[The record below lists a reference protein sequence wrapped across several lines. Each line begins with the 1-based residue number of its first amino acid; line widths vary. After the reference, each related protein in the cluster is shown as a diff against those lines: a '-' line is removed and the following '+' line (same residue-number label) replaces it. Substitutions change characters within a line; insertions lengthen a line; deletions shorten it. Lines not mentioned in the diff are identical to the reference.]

1 VAFFVSSSSSVVSA
15 TIMYPVNYVAGYFST
30 TNQIKDKATPLQACL
45 SQVSSLDSL
54 QIIEKLCY
62 NAIVSPQEEKFR
74 KVKLQNPKIQTHLV
88 KVPNALDVMV
98 HLGWEQEC
106 SADDGDVLVLPKGV
120 SLTMHQV
127 RDIQNAQQA
136 LKKDLSRE
144 SSLSR
149 STSKS
154 SVLTA
159 ATS

>member
-1 VAFFVSSSSSVVSA
+1 
-15 TIMYPVNYVAGYFST
+15 M
-30 TNQIKDKATPLQACL
+30 
-45 SQVSSLDSL
+45 SSLDSL

-62 NAIVSPQEEKFR
+62 NTIVSPQEEKFR

>member
-1 VAFFVSSSSSVVSA
+1 MFWLWLFVSSSPLNAYYTV
-15 TIMYPVNYVAGYFST
+15 YVGYFST
-30 TNQIKDKATPLQACL
+30 TNKIKEKATPLQASL
-45 SQVSSLDSL
+45 SKVSNLDSL

-62 NAIVSPQEEKFR
+62 NAIVSPLEDKFR
-74 KVKLQNPKIQTHLV
+74 KVKLQNAKIQTHLV
-88 KVPNALDVMV
+88 HVPNALDAMV
-98 HLGWEQEC
+98 QLGWVQEC
-106 SADDGDVLVLPKGV
+106 SGDDGEVLLLPKSV

-159 ATS
+159 T